1 MKIFGNFFEKMSSF
15 WQFFD
20 IQIGGLGPNV
30 GGLTGVASIG
40 SVKRVN

>member
-1 MKIFGNFFEKMSSF
+1 MKIFGNFFDTNVMF